1 MSDSDLTN
9 CGMGGIYITALYQ
22 GEAFHGRHAGE
33 TCCGGQA
40 GVPGVRFPRGIA
52 QAHCLRRG
60 RDHGCFRDKAALLEA
75 VVGEVYDAFMGNFLA
90 AQDAFKAIPPEE
102 QPDHVGMSSA
112 DYIHWA
118 VGYMLEHRD
127 EFRIILLGSEGT
139 RFGRLIDEMVEI
151 ETAATNDF
159 LSVLRSLPRSS
170 RQVSPMLEHMVVGS
184 MFAGFMEIVLHDMS
198 LEEAREYSR
207 QLMDF
212 FTAGWLKIMG
222 L

>member
-1 MSDSDLTN
+1 MDGTRERLVAAARQEFLEY
-9 CGMGGIYITALYQ
+9 G
-22 GEAFHGRHAGE
+22 F
-33 TCCGGQA
+33 
-40 GVPGVRFPRGIA
+40 RGA
-52 QAHCLRRG
+52 SLRRIASAVG
-60 RDHGCFRDKAALLEA
+60 VTTGAIYGCFRDKAALLEA

-159 LSVLRSLPRSS
+159 LSVLLGYSAFIYFFRSCFCHIRSPYSSAFSSCALASALAARLRVRFLGSSFLASLPAF
-170 RQVSPMLEHMVVGS
+170 
-184 MFAGFMEIVLHDMS
+184 FAV
-198 LEEAREYSR
+198 
-207 QLMDF
+207 
-212 FTAGWLKIMG
+212 
-222 L
+222 

>member
-1 MSDSDLTN
+1 MDGTRERLVAAARQEFLEY
-9 CGMGGIYITALYQ
+9 G
-22 GEAFHGRHAGE
+22 F
-33 TCCGGQA
+33 
-40 GVPGVRFPRGIA
+40 RGA
-52 QAHCLRRG
+52 SLRRIASAVG
-60 RDHGCFRDKAALLEA
+60 VTTGAIYGCFRDKAALLEA

-184 MFAGFMEIVLHDMS
+184 MFAGFMGDSPARHEPGRGAGVLPSAH
-198 LEEAREYSR
+198 
-207 QLMDF
+207 
-212 FTAGWLKIMG
+212 G
-222 L
+222 LFHGRMAENYGVIAPHIFIFNS

>member
-1 MSDSDLTN
+1 MDGTRERLVAAARQEFLEY
-9 CGMGGIYITALYQ
+9 G
-22 GEAFHGRHAGE
+22 F
-33 TCCGGQA
+33 
-40 GVPGVRFPRGIA
+40 RGA
-52 QAHCLRRG
+52 SLRRIASAVG
-60 RDHGCFRDKAALLEA
+60 VTTGAIYGCFRDKAALLEA

-102 QPDHVGMSSA
+102 QPEHVGMSSA